1 MPPRLL
7 VYSATAGYRH
17 DSIEPSIEALKAK
30 ASSINVEF
38 DFTEDKSRFTDVNL
52 AKYDAIL
59 FLNNSGIILDDTGKA
74 ALQKYL
80 NLGGNTIGVH
90 CVSDALRDTPFFGKQ
105 IGAYFDY
112 HPDIQES
119 VVDVVDNTHPSTK
132 MLPARWRLFDEMY
145 NFQSDPRDVGAKV
158 LLTADESSYS
168 GKLATKRGKFDHGT
182 PHPIGKWSLLFYN
195 HWPIKM
201 TFTAWYQERGAGVEP
216 GGIAGRSWYTC
227 LGHCIE
233 IWSDELFLAHVLG
246 GITWA
251 LESKT
256 TRAFNNDGKV
266 GNAA

>member
-1 MPPRLL
+1 MLGICRGVYGTHLPSHSKMPPRLL

-168 GKLATKRGKFDHGT
+168 DPQERKFDHGT
-182 PHPIGKWSLLFYN
+182 PHPI
-195 HWPIKM
+195 
-201 TFTAWYQERGAGVEP
+201 AWYQERGAGVEP

-246 GITWA
+246 GITWG